1 MRDSRLKPD
10 ITVRPEFV
18 TLAADLKRLVAFFQ
32 AEIRRGL
39 AGERSSIAM
48 HPSFVVRPS
57 GRERGRFV
65 VLDLGGT
72 NVRATVLDM
81 SGDGSVRVLKSD
93 GFRLPSTVGSAN
105 DLFGP
110 VARFVGEMLDAGVD
124 YTLGF
129 IFAFPMEQTGVRSG
143 RLTKWTK
150 EFAFSGVEGEDVV
163 SLLEEAVRRESDA
176 LPALRRLKIGAL
188 ANDTVSVLTA
198 GARLDSRCDMGLIVA
213 TGMNLAVAVPA
224 EMISKD
230 IPGGAAGEMLF
241 NMECGNFSGVRSV
254 QTQYDRKLDAES
266 DTEGQLLEKMVSGRY
281 LGEIVRLTVA
291 HLASRGHGFDDW
303 VAGSSIFQ
311 EPYAFT
317 TEHVSDI
324 AYDTSTDLVATK
336 MLLYELGVPE
346 ASEDDRRRLREI
358 CVSVGRRS
366 ARLVAM
372 AIVATAAYVDP
383 ELDREHLAAADGS
396 LFRGYPDYQVEV
408 ERGIA
413 NLLGDRADRIQVAY
427 LRDGSGIG
435 AAVLAAM
442 SGG

>member
-1 MRDSRLKPD
+1 MSQFAIGCSDWRQL
-10 ITVRPEFV
+10 IH
-18 TLAADLKRLVAFFQ
+18 AFQ
-32 AEIRRGL
+32 IEIRRGL
-39 AGERSSIAM
+39 SGQQSSIAM
-48 HPSFVVRPS
+48 HPSFVGRPS
-57 GRERGRFV
+57 GREYGRFV

-93 GFRLPSTVGSAN
+93 GFRLPSTVGTAN

-129 IFAFPMEQTGVRSG
+129 IFAFPVEQTGVRSG

-150 EFAFSGVEGEDVV
+150 EFALSGVEGEDVV
-163 SLLEEAVRRESDA
+163 RLLEDAVRCESDA

-188 ANDTVSVLTA
+188 ANDTVGVLAA
-198 GARLDSRCDMGLIVA
+198 GARFDSRCDMGLIVA

-224 EMISKD
+224 EMIFKD
-230 IPGGAAGEMLF
+230 IPGGGGGEMLF

-266 DTEGQLLEKMVSGRY
+266 DTEGQLLEKMISGRY

-291 HLASRGHGFDDW
+291 HLASSGQGFDDW
-303 VAGSSIFQ
+303 TAGSSVFQ
-311 EPYAFT
+311 EPHTFT

-324 AYDTSTDLVATK
+324 AHDTSTDLVATK

-358 CVSVGRRS
+358 CVSVGTRS

-372 AIVATAAYVDP
+372 AIVATATYVDP
-383 ELDREHLAAADGS
+383 ELDREHLVAADGS
-396 LFRGYPDYQVEV
+396 LFRGYPGYQVEV

-413 NLLGDRADRIQVAY
+413 ALLGDRADRVQLAY